1 MSEKTILSTKPELAD
16 YRTKTYSLKTNKDGE
31 FAWIYDDGS
40 ERFPGIRFQ
49 TQQQAIDY
57 FNVQYRGYMIET
69 KITRAEHA
77 CRNF

>member
-1 MSEKTILSTKPELAD
+1 MIKSKSEPVD
-16 YRTKTYSLKTNKDGE
+16 YRTRTYILKTNKDGV

-57 FNVQYRGYMIET
+57 FNIQYRGYTIET
-69 KITRAEHA
+69 KITRTEHA